1 MIDHQ
6 AALIYTMVLVSASDN
21 NMTDAEMRIIGDNVR
36 DLPAFAGYDH
46 DKLTETLGE
55 CAALL
60 GGADGLEETF
70 TRIKAALPARLR
82 ETAYA
87 LACDVVAADG
97 EASQEELRVLEMI
110 RHRLNIDRLVA
121 AATERGTRAR
131 FMTAE

>member
-6 AALIYTMVLVSASDN
+6 AALINTMVLVSAADR
-21 NMTDAEMRIIGDNVR
+21 NMSDAEMRIIGDNVR

-46 DKLTETLGE
+46 DKLTQTLSE

-60 GGADGLEETF
+60 DNENGLEETF
-70 TRIKAALPARLR
+70 KRIKTALPARLR

-87 LACDVVAADG
+87 MACDVVAADG

-121 AATERGTRAR
+121 AAIERGTRAR
-131 FMTAE
+131 FTTAS

>member
-36 DLPAFAGYDH
+36 DLPAFAGYDGE
-46 DKLTETLGE
+46 KLTTTLRE

-60 GGADGLEETF
+60 AQENGLDEAF
-70 TRIKAALPARLR
+70 RHIKEALPAKLR

-97 EASQEELRVLEMI
+97 EASQEELRVLELI
-110 RHRLNIDRLVA
+110 RHRLHIDRLIA
-121 AATERGTRAR
+121 AAIERGTRAR
-131 FMTAE
+131 FMTA

>member
-110 RHRLNIDRLVA
+110 RHRLNIDRLIA
-121 AATERGTRAR
+121 AAIERGTRAR

>member
-1 MIDHQ
+1 MIDHH

-110 RHRLNIDRLVA
+110 RHRLAIDRLVA
-121 AATERGTRAR
+121 AAIERGTRAR

>member
-6 AALIYTMVLVSASDN
+6 DALIYTMVLVSAADR

-46 DKLTETLGE
+46 DKLTNTLGE

-60 GGADGLEETF
+60 GQENGLEEILK
-70 TRIKAALPARLR
+70 RIKEALPTRLR

-87 LACDVVAADG
+87 MACDVVAADG
-97 EASQEELRVLEMI
+97 EASQEELRALELI
-110 RHRLNIDRLVA
+110 RDRLKIDRLIA
-121 AATERGTRAR
+121 AAIERGTRAR
-131 FMTAE
+131 FMTAS

>member
-21 NMTDAEMRIIGDNVR
+21 NTTDAEMRIIGDNVR

-87 LACDVVAADG
+87 LACDVAAADG
-97 EASQEELRVLEMI
+97 NVTQEEARLLEMI
-110 RHRLNIDRLVA
+110 RHELSIERLA
-121 AATERGTRAR
+121 AAAIERGARAR
-131 FMTAE
+131 HQTL